1 MKIRQTMLCLLIVIM
16 FGATAATAA
25 DTEAS
30 GIIKTSQ
37 GTVTVDRGGQ
47 QTPAATGTAV
57 FVGDRVHTGP
67 GSYVGITLRDDT
79 LLTGGPESTL
89 LITEFQFNPATH
101 DGNMLISLV
110 KGTFSVVTGLI
121 GKQSPKS
128 VGFKT
133 PSMTLGIRGTEFIVE
148 VGGATE

>member
-1 MKIRQTMLCLLIVIM
+1 MTIAGNLLCMLAATMVCT
-16 FGATAATAA
+16 TAAAA
-25 DTEAS
+25 DLE
-30 GIIKTSQ
+30 
-37 GTVTVDRGGQ
+37 
-47 QTPAATGTAV
+47 ATGTVKTSRGEVTVNRAGQQNPAPVGTPV

-89 LITEFQFNPATH
+89 LITDFQFNAVTH
-101 DGNMLISLV
+101 DGNMLISLL

-121 GKQSPKS
+121 GKQAPQS

-133 PSMTLGIRGTEFIVE
+133 PTMTLGVRGTEFIVD
-148 VGGATE
+148 VAGAAE

>member
-1 MKIRQTMLCLLIVIM
+1 MMIRQTMLCLLITIM
-16 FGATAATAA
+16 FGATAAIAA
-25 DTEAS
+25 DIEAS

-37 GTVTVDRGGQ
+37 GTVVVDRGGK
-47 QTPAATGTAV
+47 QTPAAAGTAV

-101 DGNMLISLV
+101 DGNMLISLL

-148 VGGATE
+148 VGGAAE